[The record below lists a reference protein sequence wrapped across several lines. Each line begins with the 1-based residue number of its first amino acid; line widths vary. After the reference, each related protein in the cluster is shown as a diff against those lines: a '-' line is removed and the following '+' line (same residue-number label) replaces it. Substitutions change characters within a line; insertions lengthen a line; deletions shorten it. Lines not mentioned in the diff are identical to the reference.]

1 MITMIHTDFTAEDHN
16 PAPEVARVKEDTM
29 KKKVLNALIE
39 EYYTYAYAAAY
50 HQAAGDHEAEGKCRE
65 ALNAISAIARAVG
78 LKEGVDYETHK
89 TTKVASGHEFTFC
102 ALRAIK

>member
-1 MITMIHTDFTAEDHN
+1 
-16 PAPEVARVKEDTM
+16 M

-89 TTKVASGHEFTFC
+89 TTKVASGHEFTFS

>member
-1 MITMIHTDFTAEDHN
+1 
-16 PAPEVARVKEDTM
+16 M
-29 KKKVLNALIE
+29 KKKVINALFE
-39 EYYTYAYAAAY
+39 EYYSYAYAAAY

-78 LKEGVDYETHK
+78 LREGVDYETYK
-89 TTKVASGHEFTFC
+89 VTKDASGHKEFTFC